1 MAFTAEEVAARAEIS
16 DVISRYSVH
25 IDSGEFERLQ
35 ALFAEDAVFDIVPVP
50 DPVFMKVP
58 IRGGRAIRD
67 ALEGRYRVVIKEA
80 QRRHVNTSTIF
91 DELSADHAATR
102 TFLTVLSVP
111 KGPGGLELRGTGVYK
126 DKLVRKDGVWR
137 FQERLVMMD
146 MHL

>member
-35 ALFAEDAVFDIVPVP
+35 ALFDIVPVP